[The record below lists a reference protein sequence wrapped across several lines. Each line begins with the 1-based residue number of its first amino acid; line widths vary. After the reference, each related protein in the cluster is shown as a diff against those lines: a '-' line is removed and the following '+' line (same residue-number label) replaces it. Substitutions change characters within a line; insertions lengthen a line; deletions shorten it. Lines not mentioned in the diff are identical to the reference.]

1 MRPNGIVLRLYAAL
15 FIKDKITQFLFN
27 FPKLQDTRIFLGQYD
42 GIVTF
47 GKKALVKAEKFS
59 ESSLDP
65 VSFYGVSHLFAD
77 SNPQS
82 RNAQPV
88 FHENDRKMLGLK
100 SSARAI

>member
-1 MRPNGIVLRLYAAL
+1 MRPIGIYLRLYAAF
-15 FIKDKITQFLFN
+15 FIKDKLTQFLFN

-42 GIVTF
+42 GIVTI

-65 VSFYGVSHLFAD
+65 VSFYGVSHLFAH
-77 SNPQS
+77 SNPKS

-88 FHENDRKMLGLK
+88 FHENDSKMLGLK
-100 SSARAI
+100 SFARSI